1 MSDKTERTKEEILK
15 DIILVNT
22 RLHSEDVILEMF
34 TSIPPEGCKQIILAA
49 MEEYRQSSPVESKWV
64 SVKERPDTNC
74 HVAVRTKNH
83 TTEIMSYHAH
93 PEEGREFYKWMFGR
107 WVKQTHL
114 VELWMFLFVHPP
126 KPLPELPIEETKE
139 K

>member
-15 DIILVNT
+15 DITFVVVDVHGEPHNIIYP
-22 RLHSEDVILEMF
+22 EDAL
-34 TSIPPEGCKQIILAA
+34 KA

-83 TTEIMSYHAH
+83 TPEIMSYHAH